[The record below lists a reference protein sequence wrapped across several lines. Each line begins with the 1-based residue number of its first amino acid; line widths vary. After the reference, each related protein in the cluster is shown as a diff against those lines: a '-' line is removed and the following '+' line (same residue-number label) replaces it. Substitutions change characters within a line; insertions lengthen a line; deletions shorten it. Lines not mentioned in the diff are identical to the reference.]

1 MNKQQWESQGM
12 MQQPQIDAEA
22 DKMATAYE
30 ARLAEVKAAEARGEV
45 VTLGEGRHP
54 EELWGHGPGGLSQE
68 ERILQAQEA
77 EKAERKAR
85 WRR

>member
-45 VTLGEGRHP
+45 ATIGQGDP
-54 EELWGHGPGGLSQE
+54 EELWGRGPWGLSAE
-68 ERILQAQEA
+68 ERM
-77 EKAERKAR
+77 RHT
-85 WRR
+85 RRGR

>member
-1 MNKQQWESQGM
+1 MKKQQWKPQGM

-54 EELWGHGPGGLSQE
+54 EELWGHGPWGLSAE
-68 ERILQAQEA
+68 ERFQRAQGA
-77 EKAERKAR
+77 SA
-85 WRR
+85 